1 MSEAPPASATSSSS
15 AIKPKV
21 STSKSETSSINGEI
35 SKSGND
41 ESSQGEQPQDGSKEN
56 QQNSTKNKKKKG
68 KIKSVSFKKPVE
80 ISSTH
85 EISTGFLKETDFRGG
100 HGE

>member
-1 MSEAPPASATSSSS
+1 MEKLTILLFQATTDVANWPSLSEAPPASATSSSS

-68 KIKSVSFKKPVE
+68 KILLITNVVAS
-80 ISSTH
+80 
-85 EISTGFLKETDFRGG
+85 
-100 HGE
+100 